1 MDIASP
7 NTEELTTARWFVMRA
22 YKSEKRAEEKLKGK
36 DGLEYFIPK
45 YYAVRVYHG
54 VKSKRL
60 VPVIPNLVFVHA
72 SRIQITEFKK
82 RYNFLQFVMW
92 EKSTGLEYLVV
103 PDDQMESFIR
113 VSSQYEENI
122 SYYNPDELDLRKGR
136 RVRIHGGKLNGVMG
150 AGQKKPPGR
159 RPAGRCHGRSRRG
172 ASRLDRGYLL
182 TVVYPLS
189 KADTIELENYER
201 QTECRATLDV
211 AETSDR
217 NPYGRDTLQR
227 TGQQKVYPLIRRR
240 RILARLRR
248 VGLSVKP
255 DIHGM

>member
-1 MDIASP
+1 MYGHRLAQYRRTHDRPLVRHAGLQKRKESGGK
-7 NTEELTTARWFVMRA
+7 TQRQRWI
-22 YKSEKRAEEKLKGK
+22 GI
-36 DGLEYFIPK
+36 FIPK

-150 AGQKKPPGR
+150 VFMQVQGK
-159 RPAGRCHGRSRRG
+159 
-172 ASRLDRGYLL
+172 
-182 TVVYPLS
+182 
-189 KADTIELENYER
+189 
-201 QTECRATLDV
+201 
-211 AETSDR
+211 R
-217 NPYGRDTLQR
+217 N
-227 TGQQKVYPLIRRR
+227 
-240 RILARLRR
+240 RR
-248 VGLSVKP
+248 VVVLLEGVMAVAAEVHP
-255 DIHGM
+255 DLIEVIS

>member
-1 MDIASP
+1 MIGIPAEININDCNTCQYTDWHELKACAFTERTNISNVWTSP
-7 NTEELTTARWFVMRA
+7 RPIQKNSRPPAGSSCGLTKA
-22 YKSEKRAEEKLKGK
+22 KKRAEEKLKGK

-150 AGQKKPPGR
+150 VFMQVQGK
-159 RPAGRCHGRSRRG
+159 
-172 ASRLDRGYLL
+172 
-182 TVVYPLS
+182 
-189 KADTIELENYER
+189 
-201 QTECRATLDV
+201 
-211 AETSDR
+211 R
-217 NPYGRDTLQR
+217 N
-227 TGQQKVYPLIRRR
+227 
-240 RILARLRR
+240 RR
-248 VGLSVKP
+248 VVVLLEGVMAVAAEVHP
-255 DIHGM
+255 DLIEVIS